1 MHVSPA
7 GWMCRGGAAGSAQP
21 WLSGDA
27 QRGSDDLR
35 LRFAMDGMTCFVVAL
50 VTLVCWCPAQPGCI
64 ARRPALRTGLLVL
77 LPLLLSVPGFLS
89 SPIAGG
95 LSLEQQNLSL
105 VSVGSELHQS
115 TVSSMAHM
123 ALTQSTVESQENN
136 FLHVV
141 LSSLTT
147 PFDMTLFDQ
156 ERMRRSEEGRTMPV
170 GDGTVTSNEAFLSDH
185 GLMSSFSNEQWT
197 PSLKSITMEYSSDNS
212 VEPPRE
218 TLETVML
225 TPSLSV
231 LLLPYDE
238 MKAQQMTSHAA
249 SGHSRAFTQLK
260 PFAPDGIIPTTS
272 SDLLLDPTNTD
283 IYLSST
289 TSEVV
294 VGLVENVD
302 GNYASSSDSSL
313 FLPFDTTSEG
323 SSVLMRQLN
332 EDSQVTPDALAKS
345 TDQYTE
351 AYPDVNS
358 DATETFDL
366 RTYSVA
372 SISRAAPVL
381 VTSME
386 PALFSISLPYVSF
399 PVHLA
404 AGSTDSDTSVTD
416 DLFTHVFSH
425 KSSSTTPNLPGNLE
439 IPSQVELFSE
449 FVSPVPFTR
458 PYASCSNCGFAS
470 VPPEQG
476 FSAGHTEH
484 DVGSG
489 DYIETLSFTASEEKG
504 FTPLTTVVTELYE
517 LEESTPEIF
526 DTTFPSRPV
535 VSFSSRRIEVSESNL
550 SFSNSVDVGLNI
562 MSTTIFPSYRQ
573 PSEGMS
579 LDITS
584 VQFSFPIT
592 ETVTLTS
599 GVKAKPSVI
608 TSVLLESM
616 FTTSEN
622 VPSVT
627 IKHIGLLESPE
638 FMPSES
644 VLLLDKTPA
653 SVSTDKSS
661 VNISDFS
668 SNLLSTP
675 FLSET
680 SSWSSLSSAVSTFY
694 SRMPSDLST
703 LLPQVF
709 PTLLGTSVVFD
720 DSSSWDSTEF
730 PAIDSTSIEVSHLSP
745 WQTSYLY
752 SNTFSVPNT
761 HNPEV
766 ISSSFYSSMLLEGT
780 SVLLMGSEVSFTS
793 VFTEA
798 TSQLESSLFSLE
810 SAVPTLVL
818 SISDSESILT
828 SNILVDET
836 HLTSCQTTPVLSVS
850 LSLLSTVTTS
860 DEDTGATANHTLL
873 LTSLSKATAS
883 TAHVITNPHTLL
895 LHTDVNSITAS
906 PKESISVVT
915 SFVPTQLPPSINTS
929 TEFGTQTKI
938 SVTELTN
945 RTSATS
951 ATTTTISSIFGHHT
965 TTESNSITSSSPST
979 AVVAT
984 TPSEAIIITSAMTT
998 TRQPYVCDITIPDT
1012 YLVMAVLARRAV
1024 LENVSNSIKEVLRV
1038 QFRRSVELEVYKISP
1053 KFSFLVTSGP
1063 FVYTAIAVINVL
1075 MNSSLLRGQ
1084 APVILSL
1091 QPSFTMPDPRFQVH
1105 TVLQFVPQN
1114 VDTGFCNFS
1123 QRIEKGLTMAFM
1135 EVRKHHQDIYNFTVQ
1150 ILNITLS
1157 KPRVA
1162 FRQGPVNIVFAIQ
1175 DTYGFLNGSEISE
1188 LLRNLS
1194 VVEFSFYLGFPVQQ
1208 IAEPFHYPQLNVSQL
1223 MKSSWVRTVLLGV
1236 VNQRI
1241 QEEVFQAEMERKL
1254 AQLLNEALTG
1264 GRIWKRATFAGN
1276 NIVQIVNV
1284 SRLVGADNPVEL
1296 IYFVEDQTGERLSA
1310 VKSSDLINRVDIQR
1324 AAIILGYRIQGT
1336 VAQPVDKVKE
1346 SSSESQNNN
1355 LWIIVGVAVPLAVVL
1370 LIIIIL
1376 YWKLCRTDKLEFQ
1389 PDTMSNIQQR
1399 QKLQAPSVK
1408 GFDFA
1413 KQHLGQHN
1421 KDDILIIHEPA
1432 PLPGP
1437 LKDTTPSENGDVPSP
1452 KSKTTSKPSKNVRH
1466 RGRVSPSDAD
1476 STASEQ
1482 SSGRETG
1489 EETARPPTTANEGK
1503 PRRAPKNGPP
1513 QTSSGNEQH
1522 SSASIFEHVDRMS
1535 RSSDA
1540 SRRVPSKIQLIA
1552 MQPIAAPPA
1561 QNPALSDRVAESNKI
1576 NKEIQTALRHKSEI
1590 EHHRNKIRL
1599 RAKRKGHYEFPVVDD
1614 VMVVD
1619 AKEQHRIY
1627 RKAQMQIDKI
1637 LDPGGNVPTVF
1648 IEPRKSSR
1656 AKRSPKQR
1664 RRHQINGSPIDA
1676 EKDRLITTDS
1686 DGTYKRPPG
1695 VNNSAYISDP
1705 DLPAEP
1711 QTPSSLDLGKYPGL
1725 PPHPASQYIPP
1736 QPSIEEARQTM
1747 HTLLD
1752 DAFALVAP
1760 SSQAASS
1767 TAITSPG
1774 VSAGQPVNNTPARA
1788 GRGTTCPQWGSPYGP
1803 AQAVNNPF
1811 SRYVEFGMTPPTAPG
1826 LLQRQSFGPGF
1837 LQPPE
1842 LMHPDQQQSDVQYS
1856 SRGLYPE
1863 EMPSVARPRPV
1874 GSTAGSQ
1881 IQHLTQ
1887 VGIASRIGA
1896 QHVEIPSVRA
1906 GHGQPGGPGWP
1917 QYRGED
1923 ECARRDATHIYG
1935 HQEYSSSPV
1944 FQMQR
1949 TSARQ
1954 PSAPPA
1960 HLPHSS
1966 LQGQGLCYTTS
1977 SNEDLQTGH
1986 SSASLIKAI
1995 REELLRLSQKQTT
2008 VQNFH
2013 S

>member
-1 MHVSPA
+1 
-7 GWMCRGGAAGSAQP
+7 MCRGGGAEPARP

-27 QRGSDDLR
+27 QQGSDDLR
-35 LRFAMDGMTCFVVAL
+35 LRFAMDGMTCFMVAL
-50 VTLVCWCPAQPGCI
+50 VTLVFWCPGQPGCI
-64 ARRPALRTGLLVL
+64 ARRPALRTGLPVL
-77 LPLLLSVPGFLS
+77 LPLLLSVPAFLG
-89 SPIAGG
+89 SPMADG

-105 VSVGSELHQS
+105 VSVGSKLHQS
-115 TVSSMAHM
+115 IVSTLTYT
-123 ALTQSTVESQENN
+123 ALTQNTVESQENN
-136 FLHVV
+136 FLNVV

-147 PFDMTLFDQ
+147 PFDMTLFNQ
-156 ERMRRSEEGRTMPV
+156 ERISRSSEGRTMPV
-170 GDGTVTSNEAFLSDH
+170 GDVTVTSNEAFLSDD
-185 GLMSSFSNEQWT
+185 GLMSSFPNEQWT
-197 PSLKSITMEYSSDNS
+197 PSLKSVTVEYHSDNS

-218 TLETVML
+218 TLETVLL

-238 MKAQQMTSHAA
+238 MKTAQQMTTRAA

-260 PFAPDGIIPTTS
+260 PFAPDVIISTTS
-272 SDLLLDPTNTD
+272 GDLLLYPTNTD

-302 GNYASSSDSSL
+302 GSYASSSDSSL

-332 EDSQVTPDALAKS
+332 EDSQVTPDALAKN

-351 AYPDVNS
+351 AYPDVNN
-358 DATETFDL
+358 DATETLDL

-372 SISRAAPVL
+372 SISRAASLL
-381 VTSME
+381 VTSVE
-386 PALFSISLPYVSF
+386 PALFSVSLPYVSF
-399 PVHLA
+399 PVHSA
-404 AGSTDSDTSVTD
+404 AGSTDSDTFVTD

-439 IPSQVELFSE
+439 IPSQVELFNE
-449 FVSPVPFTR
+449 FISPVPFTR
-458 PYASCSNCGFAS
+458 LYASCSYCDFAS
-470 VPPEQG
+470 VPPEQV

-504 FTPLTTVVTELYE
+504 ITPLTTVVTDLYE

-535 VSFSSRRIEVSESNL
+535 VSFSSRLLEVSESNL
-550 SFSNSVDVGLNI
+550 FFPNSVDIGLNI
-562 MSTTIFPSYRQ
+562 MSTTTFPSYRQ
-573 PSEGMS
+573 PSEGIS

-599 GVKAKPSVI
+599 GVRAIPSSI
-608 TSVLLESM
+608 TSVLLESV

-627 IKHIGLLESPE
+627 IKHTGLLESPE

-675 FLSET
+675 FLSEP
-680 SSWSSLSSAVSTFY
+680 SRWSSLSSAVSTFY

-720 DSSSWDSTEF
+720 DSSGWDSTEF
-730 PAIDSTSIEVSHLSP
+730 PATDSTSIEVSHLSP

-766 ISSSFYSSMLLEGT
+766 ISSSFYSYSSMLLEGT
-780 SVLLMGSEVSFTS
+780 SVLPMDSEVSFTS
-793 VFTEA
+793 IFTEA

-836 HLTSCQTTPVLSVS
+836 HLTSWFTTFQTTPVLSVS
-850 LSLLSTVTTS
+850 SSLLSTVTAS

-883 TAHVITNPHTLL
+883 TVHFTTNPYTLL

-906 PKESISVVT
+906 ATESISVVA

-929 TEFGTQTKI
+929 TEFDTQTKT
-938 SVTELTN
+938 SVTEVTN
-945 RTSATS
+945 RTSATT
-951 ATTTTISSIFGHHT
+951 ATATTISSIVGHHT
-965 TTESNSITSSSPST
+965 TTESNSSTSSSPST
-979 AVVAT
+979 AVVPT

-998 TRQPYVCDITIPDT
+998 TRQPYVCDITVPDT
-1012 YLVMAVLARRAV
+1012 YLIMAVLARRAV
-1024 LENVSNSIKEVLRV
+1024 LENVSDSIKEVLRV

-1075 MNSSLLRGQ
+1075 LNSSLLRGQ

-1105 TVLQFVPQN
+1105 TVLQFVPRN

-1236 VNQRI
+1236 VDQRI
-1241 QEEVFQAEMERKL
+1241 QEEVFQAGMERKL

-1276 NIVQIVNV
+1276 NVVQIVNV

-1324 AAIILGYRIQGT
+1324 AAIILGYRIQGA

-1355 LWIIVGVAVPLAVVL
+1355 LWIIVGVAVPVAVVL

-1437 LKDTTPSENGDVPSP
+1437 IKDTTPSENGDVPSP

-1503 PRRAPKNGPP
+1503 PRRAPRSGPP

-1552 MQPIAAPPA
+1552 MQPIAAPPV

-1614 VMVVD
+1614 VIVVD

-1695 VNNSAYISDP
+1695 VNNSAYI
-1705 DLPAEP
+1705 
-1711 QTPSSLDLGKYPGL
+1711 
-1725 PPHPASQYIPP
+1725 
-1736 QPSIEEARQTM
+1736 
-1747 HTLLD
+1747 
-1752 DAFALVAP
+1752 
-1760 SSQAASS
+1760 
-1767 TAITSPG
+1767 
-1774 VSAGQPVNNTPARA
+1774 
-1788 GRGTTCPQWGSPYGP
+1788 
-1803 AQAVNNPF
+1803 
-1811 SRYVEFGMTPPTAPG
+1811 RYVEFGMTPPTAPG

-1837 LQPPE
+1837 HQPAE
-1842 LMHPDQQQSDVQYS
+1842 LMHPDQQQSEVQYS
-1856 SRGLYPE
+1856 SRGLFPE

-1896 QHVEIPSVRA
+1896 QQVEIPSVRA

-1923 ECARRDATHIYG
+1923 EYTRRDATHLHG

-1995 REELLRLSQKQTT
+1995 REELLRLSQKQTP

>member
-1 MHVSPA
+1 
-7 GWMCRGGAAGSAQP
+7 MCRGGGAEPAQP
-21 WLSGDA
+21 WRSRDA
-27 QRGSDDLR
+27 RAGSDDLR
-35 LRFAMDGMTCFVVAL
+35 PGSAMDGMTRFMVAL
-50 VTLVCWCPAQPGCI
+50 VTLLFWCPGPPGCI
-64 ARRPALRTGLLVL
+64 ARRPALPTGLPAL
-77 LPLLLSVPGFLS
+77 LSLLLSLPGSLTEPQSSSLLS
-89 SPIAGG
+89 
-95 LSLEQQNLSL
+95 E
-105 VSVGSELHQS
+105 VSEPHQS
-115 TVSSMAHM
+115 TESS
-123 ALTQSTVESQENN
+123 
-136 FLHVV
+136 
-141 LSSLTT
+141 
-147 PFDMTLFDQ
+147 
-156 ERMRRSEEGRTMPV
+156 
-170 GDGTVTSNEAFLSDH
+170 
-185 GLMSSFSNEQWT
+185 
-197 PSLKSITMEYSSDNS
+197 I
-212 VEPPRE
+212 
-218 TLETVML
+218 
-225 TPSLSV
+225 
-231 LLLPYDE
+231 
-238 MKAQQMTSHAA
+238 
-249 SGHSRAFTQLK
+249 
-260 PFAPDGIIPTTS
+260 
-272 SDLLLDPTNTD
+272 
-283 IYLSST
+283 
-289 TSEVV
+289 
-294 VGLVENVD
+294 
-302 GNYASSSDSSL
+302 
-313 FLPFDTTSEG
+313 LPFDTTTEG
-323 SSVLMRQLN
+323 SSLLMTQQN
-332 EDSQVTPDALAKS
+332 EDTHVTSDALVES

-351 AYPDVNS
+351 AYPDLNS
-358 DATETFDL
+358 DATETLDP
-366 RTYSVA
+366 TTNSA
-372 SISRAAPVL
+372 SISRVTPGL
-381 VTSME
+381 ETSME
-386 PALFSISLPYVSF
+386 SALFPLSPSYVSF
-399 PVHLA
+399 PVHSA
-404 AGSTDSDTSVTD
+404 PSSIVSDTFVTD
-416 DLFTHVFSH
+416 DLFTHVFFH
-425 KSSSTTPNLPGNLE
+425 ESSSATPNLPGNLE
-439 IPSQVELFSE
+439 ISSHVELFSE

-458 PYASCSNCGFAS
+458 PYASCSYCDLTS
-470 VPPEQG
+470 VPPEQV
-476 FSAGHTEH
+476 FSIRHTEH

-489 DYIETLSFTASEEKG
+489 DYIETLSLSDSKEKG
-504 FTPLTTVVTELYE
+504 ITPLTTVISNLYE
-517 LEESTPEIF
+517 LEESAPEVF

-535 VSFSSRRIEVSESNL
+535 VSFSSRLEEVFESDFF
-550 SFSNSVDVGLNI
+550 FSNSVDIGLNI
-562 MSTTIFPSYRQ
+562 MSTTIFSSYRE
-573 PSEGMS
+573 PSEGIS

-584 VQFSFPIT
+584 VQFSFPVT
-592 ETVTLTS
+592 EIVSLTS
-599 GVKAKPSVI
+599 GVETNPSGI
-608 TSVLLESM
+608 TSVLLESE

-622 VPSVT
+622 VPTVT
-627 IKHIGLLESPE
+627 IKHTDLVESPE

-644 VLLLDKTPA
+644 VLLLDKTLPA

-668 SNLLSTP
+668 SIFLSTP
-675 FLSET
+675 SFFES

-703 LLPQVF
+703 LLPQVS

-720 DSSSWDSTEF
+720 ASFSWDSADF
-730 PAIDSTSIEVSHLSP
+730 PATDRTNIEISQLSP

-752 SNTFSVPNT
+752 SNTFSISNT

-766 ISSSFYSSMLLEGT
+766 MSSSFYSDFSKLLEGT
-780 SVLLMGSEVSFTS
+780 SVLLMDSEVSLTS

-818 SISDSESILT
+818 SISDSESVLT

-836 HLTSCQTTPVLSVS
+836 SWFTSFQTTPVLSLPS
-850 LSLLSTVTTS
+850 SLLSTVTAS
-860 DEDTGATANHTLL
+860 DEDIGATVNYTLL

-883 TAHVITNPHTLL
+883 TAPFTTNPYTSLL
-895 LHTDVNSITAS
+895 STKASSIIAS
-906 PKESISVVT
+906 PIQSICVVT
-915 SFVPTQLPPSINTS
+915 SFVPTQLPPSTNTS
-929 TEFGTQTKI
+929 VEFGTPTKT
-938 SVTELTN
+938 SVTEVTN
-945 RTSATS
+945 ITGASTVTSATVS
-951 ATTTTISSIFGHHT
+951 RTDSHST
-965 TTESNSITSSSPST
+965 TTESSSSTSSSPST

-984 TPSEAIIITSAMTT
+984 TPSEVIIINT
-998 TRQPYVCDITIPDT
+998 TRQPYVCDITVPDT
-1012 YLVMAVLARRAV
+1012 YLIMAVLARTAV
-1024 LENVSNSIKEVLRV
+1024 LENVSESIKEVLRL
-1038 QFRRSVELEVYKISP
+1038 QFRRAVELEVYKISP

-1075 MNSSLLRGQ
+1075 MNSNLLQGQ

-1091 QPSFTMPDPRFQVH
+1091 QPSFTMPEPRFQAR

-1114 VDTGFCNFS
+1114 VDIGFCNFS
-1123 QRIEKGLTMAFM
+1123 QHIEKGLTMAFM
-1135 EVRKHHQDIYNFTVQ
+1135 EARKHQSIHNVTVQ

-1157 KPRVA
+1157 KPQMA
-1162 FRQGPVNIVFAIQ
+1162 IRQGPVNIVFAIK
-1175 DTYGFLNGSEISE
+1175 DTYGFLNGSEVSE

-1208 IAEPFHYPQLNVSQL
+1208 IAEPFRYPQLNVSQS
-1223 MKSSWVRTVLLGV
+1223 MKTSWVRTVLLGV
-1236 VNQRI
+1236 VTQQI
-1241 QEEVFQAEMERKL
+1241 QKEVFQAEMERKL
-1254 AQLLNEALTG
+1254 AQLFNEALTRA
-1264 GRIWKRATFAGN
+1264 RIWKRATISGN
-1276 NIVQIVNV
+1276 IIVQIVNV
-1284 SRLVGADNPVEL
+1284 SQLEGADHPVEL
-1296 IYFVEDQTGERLSA
+1296 IYFVEGQNGERLSA
-1310 VKSSDLINRVDIQR
+1310 EQSSDLINRVDIQR
-1324 AAIILGYRIQGT
+1324 AAIILGYRIQDP
-1336 VAQPVDKVKE
+1336 VAQPVDKLKE
-1346 SSSESQNNN
+1346 SASDSQNNN
-1355 LWIIVGVAVPLAVVL
+1355 LWIIVGVVVPVAVVL

-1437 LKDTTPSENGDVPSP
+1437 VKDANPSENGAVPTP

-1482 SSGRETG
+1482 SSEKETG

-1503 PRRAPKNGPP
+1503 PRRGPP
-1513 QTSSGNEQH
+1513 QSSSGNEQQ

-1535 RSSDA
+1535 RSSEA

-1552 MQPIAAPPA
+1552 MQPIAAPPVH
-1561 QNPALSDRVAESNKI
+1561 NLALSDRIAETNKI

-1599 RAKRKGHYEFPVVDD
+1599 RAKRKGHYEFPLVDD
-1614 VMVVD
+1614 VIVID

-1705 DLPAEP
+1705 DVPAEP
-1711 QTPSSLDLGKYPGL
+1711 QTPSLDLGKYPAL
-1725 PPHPASQYIPP
+1725 PPYPASQYIPP

-1747 HTLLD
+1747 HSLLD

-1760 SSQAASS
+1760 SSQAANS

-1788 GRGTTCPQWGSPYGP
+1788 GRGAAGTQWGPPYGP
-1803 AQAVNNPF
+1803 AQEVNNPF

-1837 LQPPE
+1837 LPPAE
-1842 LMHPDQQQSDVQYS
+1842 LMHPDQHQSDGQYS
-1856 SRGLYPE
+1856 SRGIYPE
-1863 EMPSVARPRPV
+1863 ELPSVARPRPV

-1896 QHVEIPSVRA
+1896 QQVEIPSVRA
-1906 GHGQPGGPGWP
+1906 GHGQLGAPGWT
-1917 QYRGED
+1917 QYREED
-1923 ECARRDATHIYG
+1923 DYARRDATHMHG
-1935 HQEYSSSPV
+1935 HQEYSSSPA
-1944 FQMQR
+1944 FQMQK

-1995 REELLRLSQKQTT
+1995 REELLRLSQKQTA

>member
-1 MHVSPA
+1 MHGSPA
-7 GWMCRGGAAGSAQP
+7 GWMCGGGAAEPAQP
-21 WLSGDA
+21 WLAGDA

-35 LRFAMDGMTCFVVAL
+35 LRFAMDGMTCFMVAL
-50 VTLVCWCPAQPGCI
+50 VTLVFWCPGQPGCI
-64 ARRPALRTGLLVL
+64 ARPSALRTGLPVL
-77 LPLLLSVPGFLS
+77 LPLLLSVPAFLG
-89 SPIAGG
+89 SPMADGV
-95 LSLEQQNLSL
+95 SLEQQNLSL
-105 VSVGSELHQS
+105 LSVASKLHQS
-115 TVSSMAHM
+115 TVGSIAHM
-123 ALTQSTVESQENN
+123 ALTQSTVEPQENN

-147 PFDMTLFDQ
+147 PFDVTSFDQ
-156 ERMRRSEEGRTMPV
+156 EIMSRSSEERTMPV
-170 GDGTVTSNEAFLSDH
+170 GDVTVTSNEAYLSDN
-185 GLMSSFSNEQWT
+185 GLISSFLNEQWT
-197 PSLKSITMEYSSDNS
+197 PSLKSITVEYPSDNS

-218 TLETVML
+218 TLEAVLL

-238 MKAQQMTSHAA
+238 MKTAQQMTTSRAA

-272 SDLLLDPTNTD
+272 RDLLLYPTNTD

-294 VGLVENVD
+294 VGLVGNGD
-302 GNYASSSDSSL
+302 GSYASSSDSSL

-323 SSVLMRQLN
+323 SSLLTRQLN
-332 EDSQVTPDALAKS
+332 ENSQVMPDALAKS

-358 DATETFDL
+358 DATETLDL

-372 SISRAAPVL
+372 SISRTAPVL

-386 PALFSISLPYVSF
+386 PALFSVSLPYVSF
-399 PVHLA
+399 PVHSA
-404 AGSTDSDTSVTD
+404 AGSTDSGTFVTD
-416 DLFTHVFSH
+416 DLFTQVFSH

-449 FVSPVPFTR
+449 FISPVPFTR
-458 PYASCSNCGFAS
+458 PYASCSYCDFAS
-470 VPPEQG
+470 VPPEQVL
-476 FSAGHTEH
+476 SAGHTEH

-489 DYIETLSFTASEEKG
+489 DYIETLSFTASGEKG
-504 FTPLTTVVTELYE
+504 ITPLTTVVTDLYE

-535 VSFSSRRIEVSESNL
+535 VSFSSRLIEVSESNL
-550 SFSNSVDVGLNI
+550 FFSNGVDIGLNI

-573 PSEGMS
+573 PSEGIS

-584 VQFSFPIT
+584 VQFPVPIT
-592 ETVTLTS
+592 ETVILTS
-599 GVKAKPSVI
+599 GIRAKPSDI
-608 TSVLLESM
+608 TSVLLESV

-627 IKHIGLLESPE
+627 IKHTGLLESPE

-661 VNISDFS
+661 INISDFS

-675 FLSET
+675 FLPEP
-680 SSWSSLSSAVSTFY
+680 SSWSSLSTFY

-709 PTLLGTSVVFD
+709 PTLLGPSVVFD

-730 PAIDSTSIEVSHLSP
+730 LATDSTSIELSHLSP

-766 ISSSFYSSMLLEGT
+766 ISSSFYSYSSMLLEGT
-780 SVLLMGSEVSFTS
+780 SVLLMDSEVSFTS
-793 VFTEA
+793 IFTEA

-828 SNILVDET
+828 SNILVVET
-836 HLTSCQTTPVLSVS
+836 QLTSRFTTFQTTPVLSVS
-850 LSLLSTVTTS
+850 SSLLSTVTAS
-860 DEDTGATANHTLL
+860 DEDTGASANHTLL

-883 TAHVITNPHTLL
+883 TAHFATNPYTLL

-906 PKESISVVT
+906 PAESVSVVT

-929 TEFGTQTKI
+929 AEFGTQTKA
-938 SVTELTN
+938 SVTEVTK
-945 RTSATS
+945 RTSATT
-951 ATTTTISSIFGHHT
+951 AVTTSISSIVGHYT
-965 TTESNSITSSSPST
+965 TTESNSSTSSFPST

-984 TPSEAIIITSAMTT
+984 TPSEAIIVSSAMTT
-998 TRQPYVCDITIPDT
+998 TRQPYVCDITVPDT
-1012 YLVMAVLARRAV
+1012 YLIMAVLARRAV
-1024 LENVSNSIKEVLRV
+1024 LENVSDSIKEVLRV

-1105 TVLQFVPQN
+1105 TVLQFVPRN

-1123 QRIEKGLTMAFM
+1123 QRIEKGLTMAFL

-1236 VNQRI
+1236 VDQRI
-1241 QEEVFQAEMERKL
+1241 HEEVFQAEMERKL

-1276 NIVQIVNV
+1276 NVVQIVNM

-1310 VKSSDLINRVDIQR
+1310 LKSSDLINRVDIQR
-1324 AAIILGYRIQGT
+1324 AAIILGYRIQGA

-1355 LWIIVGVAVPLAVVL
+1355 LWIIVGVAVPVAVVL

-1437 LKDTTPSENGDVPSP
+1437 IKDTTPSENGDVPSP
-1452 KSKTTSKPSKNVRH
+1452 KSKITSKPSKNVRH

-1482 SSGRETG
+1482 SSGRETE
-1489 EETARPPTTANEGK
+1489 EETARPSTTANEGK
-1503 PRRAPKNGPP
+1503 TRRAPKSGPP
-1513 QTSSGNEQH
+1513 QPSSGNEQH

-1561 QNPALSDRVAESNKI
+1561 QNSALSDRVAESNKI

-1614 VMVVD
+1614 VIVVD

-1637 LDPGGNVPTVF
+1637 LDPGGNMPTVF

-1747 HTLLD
+1747 HSLLD

-1774 VSAGQPVNNTPARA
+1774 VSAGQP
-1788 GRGTTCPQWGSPYGP
+1788 
-1803 AQAVNNPF
+1803 
-1811 SRYVEFGMTPPTAPG
+1811 RYVEFGMTPPTAPG

-1837 LQPPE
+1837 LQSVE

-1874 GSTAGSQ
+1874 GSTAGFQ

-1887 VGIASRIGA
+1887 VGIASRTGA
-1896 QHVEIPSVRA
+1896 QQVEIASVRS
-1906 GHGQPGGPGWP
+1906 GHGQPGGPEWP

-1923 ECARRDATHIYG
+1923 EYARRDATHIHG

-1944 FQMQR
+1944 FQVQR

>member
-35 LRFAMDGMTCFVVAL
+35 LRFAMDGMTCFMVAL
-50 VTLVCWCPAQPGCI
+50 VTLVCWCPGQPGCA
-64 ARRPALRTGLLVL
+64 ARRPALRTGLPVL
-77 LPLLLSVPGFLS
+77 LPLLLSVPGFLG
-89 SPIAGG
+89 SPMADG

-115 TVSSMAHM
+115 TVSIMTHK
-123 ALTQSTVESQENN
+123 ALTQSTVEPQENN

-147 PFDMTLFDQ
+147 AFDMTLYDQ

-170 GDGTVTSNEAFLSDH
+170 GDVTVTSNEAFLSDH
-185 GLMSSFSNEQWT
+185 GLMSSFLNEQWT
-197 PSLKSITMEYSSDNS
+197 PSLKSVTVEYSS

-218 TLETVML
+218 TLETVLL

-238 MKAQQMTSHAA
+238 TKAQQMTTSRAA
-249 SGHSRAFTQLK
+249 SGHSRAFIQLK

-272 SDLLLDPTNTD
+272 RDLLLDPTNTD
-283 IYLSST
+283 FYLSST

-302 GNYASSSDSSL
+302 GSYASSSDSSL
-313 FLPFDTTSEG
+313 FLPFDTASEG

-332 EDSQVTPDALAKS
+332 EDSQITPDALAKS

-358 DATETFDL
+358 DATETLDL

-386 PALFSISLPYVSF
+386 PALFSVSLPYVSF

-404 AGSTDSDTSVTD
+404 AGSTDSDTFVTD

-449 FVSPVPFTR
+449 LISPVPFTR

-504 FTPLTTVVTELYE
+504 ITPLTTVVTDLYE

-535 VSFSSRRIEVSESNL
+535 VSFSSRLIEVSESNL

-573 PSEGMS
+573 PSEGIS

-608 TSVLLESM
+608 TSILLESM

-627 IKHIGLLESPE
+627 IKHTGLLESPE

-675 FLSET
+675 FLSEP

-730 PAIDSTSIEVSHLSP
+730 PAVDSTSIEVSHLSP

-761 HNPEV
+761 HNSEV
-766 ISSSFYSSMLLEGT
+766 VSSSFYSYSSMLLEGT

-793 VFTEA
+793 IFAEA

-836 HLTSCQTTPVLSVS
+836 HLTSWFTTFQTTPVLSVS
-850 LSLLSTVTTS
+850 SSLLSTVTAS

-883 TAHVITNPHTLL
+883 TAHVITNPYTLL

-906 PKESISVVT
+906 PTESISVVT

-929 TEFGTQTKI
+929 TEFGIQTKTN
-938 SVTELTN
+938 VTELTN

-951 ATTTTISSIFGHHT
+951 STTTTISSIVGHRT
-965 TTESNSITSSSPST
+965 TTESNSSTSSSPST

-998 TRQPYVCDITIPDT
+998 TRQPYVCDITVPDT

-1241 QEEVFQAEMERKL
+1241 QEEVFQAGMERKL

-1264 GRIWKRATFAGN
+1264 GRIWKRATFAGSN
-1276 NIVQIVNV
+1276 VVQIVNV

-1324 AAIILGYRIQGT
+1324 AAIILGYRIQGA

-1355 LWIIVGVAVPLAVVL
+1355 LWIIVGVAVPVAVVL

-1437 LKDTTPSENGDVPSP
+1437 IKDTTPSENGDVPSP
-1452 KSKTTSKPSKNVRH
+1452 KSKTASKPSKNVRH

-1489 EETARPPTTANEGK
+1489 EENARPPTTANEGK
-1503 PRRAPKNGPP
+1503 PRRAPKSGANRVGPP

-1552 MQPIAAPPA
+1552 MQPIAAPPT

-1614 VMVVD
+1614 VIVVD

-1695 VNNSAYISDP
+1695 VNNSAYI
-1705 DLPAEP
+1705 
-1711 QTPSSLDLGKYPGL
+1711 
-1725 PPHPASQYIPP
+1725 
-1736 QPSIEEARQTM
+1736 
-1747 HTLLD
+1747 
-1752 DAFALVAP
+1752 
-1760 SSQAASS
+1760 
-1767 TAITSPG
+1767 
-1774 VSAGQPVNNTPARA
+1774 
-1788 GRGTTCPQWGSPYGP
+1788 
-1803 AQAVNNPF
+1803 
-1811 SRYVEFGMTPPTAPG
+1811 RYVEFGMTPPTAPG

-1837 LQPPE
+1837 LQPAE

-1896 QHVEIPSVRA
+1896 QQVEIPSVRA

-1917 QYRGED
+1917 HYRGED
-1923 ECARRDATHIYG
+1923 ECARRDATHMYG

-1966 LQGQGLCYTTS
+1966 LQGQGLCYTTG

>member
-1 MHVSPA
+1 
-7 GWMCRGGAAGSAQP
+7 MCRGGGAEPAQP

-27 QRGSDDLR
+27 QRGRDDLR
-35 LRFAMDGMTCFVVAL
+35 LRFAMDGMTCFTVAL
-50 VTLVCWCPAQPGCI
+50 VTLVFWCPAPPGGI
-64 ARRPALRTGLLVL
+64 ARRPALRAGLPVL
-77 LPLLLSVPGFLS
+77 LPLLLSVPAFLG
-89 SPIAGG
+89 SPVADGV
-95 LSLEQQNLSL
+95 SLELQNLSL
-105 VSVGSELHQS
+105 LSVGSKLHQS
-115 TVSSMAHM
+115 TVSSIAHM
-123 ALTQSTVESQENN
+123 ALTQSTVEPQENN

-147 PFDMTLFDQ
+147 PFDLTLFDQ
-156 ERMRRSEEGRTMPV
+156 ERMSRSSEGRTMPV
-170 GDGTVTSNEAFLSDH
+170 GDITVTSNEAFLSDE
-185 GLMSSFSNEQWT
+185 GLISSFLNEQWT
-197 PSLKSITMEYSSDNS
+197 PSLKSITVEYRSDNS

-218 TLETVML
+218 TLEAVLL

-238 MKAQQMTSHAA
+238 TKTAQQITTSRAA

-272 SDLLLDPTNTD
+272 RDLLLYPTNTD

-289 TSEVV
+289 TSEAV
-294 VGLVENVD
+294 VGLVGNVD
-302 GNYASSSDSSL
+302 GSYASSLDSSL

-323 SSVLMRQLN
+323 SSVLTRQLN
-332 EDSQVTPDALAKS
+332 EDSQVMPDALAKS

-351 AYPDVNS
+351 TYPDVNS
-358 DATETFDL
+358 DATETLDL

-381 VTSME
+381 VTSIE
-386 PALFSISLPYVSF
+386 SALFSISLPYVSF
-399 PVHLA
+399 SVHSA
-404 AGSTDSDTSVTD
+404 AGSTDSDTFVTD

-449 FVSPVPFTR
+449 FISPVPFTR
-458 PYASCSNCGFAS
+458 PYASCLYCDFAS
-470 VPPEQG
+470 VPPEQV
-476 FSAGHTEH
+476 FSAEHTEH

-489 DYIETLSFTASEEKG
+489 DYIETLSFTASGEKG
-504 FTPLTTVVTELYE
+504 ITPLTTVVTDLYE

-535 VSFSSRRIEVSESNL
+535 VSFSSRVIEVSESNL
-550 SFSNSVDVGLNI
+550 VFSNSVDVGLNI
-562 MSTTIFPSYRQ
+562 MSTTIFPSYRL
-573 PSEGMS
+573 PSEGIS

-584 VQFSFPIT
+584 VQVPVPIT

-599 GVKAKPSVI
+599 GIRAKPSDI
-608 TSVLLESM
+608 TSVLLGSV

-627 IKHIGLLESPE
+627 IKHTSLLESPE

-644 VLLLDKTPA
+644 VLVLDKTPA

-675 FLSET
+675 FLSEP
-680 SSWSSLSSAVSTFY
+680 SSWSSLSTFY

-709 PTLLGTSVVFD
+709 PTLLGPSVIFD
-720 DSSSWDSTEF
+720 DSSSWDSTKF
-730 PAIDSTSIEVSHLSP
+730 PATDSTSVEVSHLSS
-745 WQTSYLY
+745 WQSSYLY

-766 ISSSFYSSMLLEGT
+766 ISSSFYSYSSMLLEGT
-780 SVLLMGSEVSFTS
+780 SVLLMDSEVSFTS

-828 SNILVDET
+828 SNTVVDET
-836 HLTSCQTTPVLSVS
+836 HLTSWFTTFQTTPVLSVS
-850 LSLLSTVTTS
+850 SSLLSTVTAS

-883 TAHVITNPHTLL
+883 TAHFTTNPYTPL
-895 LHTDVNSITAS
+895 LHTDVNSVTAS
-906 PKESISVVT
+906 PTESVSVVT
-915 SFVPTQLPPSINTS
+915 SFVPTQPPPSINTS
-929 TEFGTQTKI
+929 TESGTQTKT
-938 SVTELTN
+938 SATKVTN
-945 RTSATS
+945 RTSAAT
-951 ATTTTISSIFGHHT
+951 ATTTTISSIVGHHT
-965 TTESNSITSSSPST
+965 TTESNSSTSSFPSS

-984 TPSEAIIITSAMTT
+984 TPSEATVTSAMTT
-998 TRQPYVCDITIPDT
+998 TRQPYVCDITVPDT
-1012 YLVMAVLARRAV
+1012 YLIMAVLARRAV
-1024 LENVSNSIKEVLRV
+1024 LENVSDSIKEVLRV

-1091 QPSFTMPDPRFQVH
+1091 QPSFTMPEPRFQVH
-1105 TVLQFVPQN
+1105 TVLQFVPRN

-1123 QRIEKGLTMAFM
+1123 QRIEKGLTMAFV

-1236 VNQRI
+1236 VDQRI
-1241 QEEVFQAEMERKL
+1241 QEEVFQAGMERKL

-1276 NIVQIVNV
+1276 NVVQIVNM

-1310 VKSSDLINRVDIQR
+1310 LKSSDLINRVDIQR
-1324 AAIILGYRIQGT
+1324 AAIILGYRIQGA

-1355 LWIIVGVAVPLAVVL
+1355 LWIIVGVAVPVAVVL

-1432 PLPGP
+1432 LLPGP
-1437 LKDTTPSENGDVPSP
+1437 IKDTTPSENGDVPSP
-1452 KSKTTSKPSKNVRH
+1452 KSKITSKPSKNVRH

-1503 PRRAPKNGPP
+1503 PRRAPKSGPP
-1513 QTSSGNEQH
+1513 QPSSGNEQH

-1614 VMVVD
+1614 VIVVD

-1711 QTPSSLDLGKYPGL
+1711 QTPSSFDLGKYPGL

-1747 HTLLD
+1747 HSLLD

-1774 VSAGQPVNNTPARA
+1774 VSAGQP
-1788 GRGTTCPQWGSPYGP
+1788 
-1803 AQAVNNPF
+1803 
-1811 SRYVEFGMTPPTAPG
+1811 RYVEFGMTPPTAPG
-1826 LLQRQSFGPGF
+1826 LLPRQSFGPGF
-1837 LQPPE
+1837 LQPAE
-1842 LMHPDQQQSDVQYS
+1842 LMHPEQQQSDVQYS

-1863 EMPSVARPRPV
+1863 EVPSVARPRPV

-1887 VGIASRIGA
+1887 VGIASRTGA
-1896 QHVEIPSVRA
+1896 QQVEIASVRA

-1923 ECARRDATHIYG
+1923 EYARRDATHMHG

-1966 LQGQGLCYTTS
+1966 LQGQGLCYATS

>member
-1 MHVSPA
+1 S
-7 GWMCRGGAAGSAQP
+7 
-21 WLSGDA
+21 
-27 QRGSDDLR
+27 
-35 LRFAMDGMTCFVVAL
+35 
-50 VTLVCWCPAQPGCI
+50 
-64 ARRPALRTGLLVL
+64 
-77 LPLLLSVPGFLS
+77 LLSVAS
-89 SPIAGG
+89 K
-95 LSLEQQNLSL
+95 
-105 VSVGSELHQS
+105 LHPS
-115 TVSSMAHM
+115 TVSSMTHT
-123 ALTQSTVESQENN
+123 ALTQSTVELQENN

-141 LSSLTT
+141 LSPLTT
-147 PFDMTLFDQ
+147 PLDMTLLDK
-156 ERMRRSEEGRTMPV
+156 ERTSRSSEERTKPV
-170 GDGTVTSNEAFLSDH
+170 VDVTVSSSEAFLRDD
-185 GLMSSFSNEQWT
+185 GLVSTLPNEQWT
-197 PSLKSITMEYSSDNS
+197 PSLESITVKYPSDNPA
-212 VEPPRE
+212 EPPRE
-218 TLETVML
+218 TLETVL
-225 TPSLSV
+225 ITPSLSV
-231 LLLPYDE
+231 LLFPYDE
-238 MKAQQMTSHAA
+238 MKTAQHNTSNAA
-249 SGHSRAFTQLK
+249 SGQGHAFTQLK
-260 PFAPDGIIPTTS
+260 PFAPDGIIPATS
-272 SDLLLDPTNTD
+272 RHLLLYPTNADTD
-283 IYLSST
+283 LSSS

-294 VGLVENVD
+294 FGLVENVD
-302 GNYASSSDSSL
+302 ESYASSSDSSL
-313 FLPFDTTSEG
+313 FLPFDTTTEG

-332 EDSQVTPDALAKS
+332 KATSVALVKS

-358 DATETFDL
+358 NATETLTL
-366 RTYSVA
+366 RTYPVEN
-372 SISRAAPVL
+372 ISRAAPAL
-381 VTSME
+381 VTSTE
-386 PALFSISLPYVSF
+386 PALFSISLPSLSF
-399 PVHLA
+399 PVHSA
-404 AGSTDSDTSVTD
+404 AGSIDSDNFITNE
-416 DLFTHVFSH
+416 LFTHVFSH
-425 KSSSTTPNLPGNLE
+425 KSYSTTPNLPGGSD

-449 FVSPVPFTR
+449 FTSPVPFTR
-458 PYASCSNCGFAS
+458 PYASCSYCDLASGPSEQVFA
-470 VPPEQG
+470 
-476 FSAGHTEH
+476 AGHTEH

-489 DYIETLSFTASEEKG
+489 DYVETLSFTALEEKG
-504 FTPLTTVVTELYE
+504 ITPLTTIVTDLYE
-517 LEESTPEIF
+517 LEEPTPEIF

-535 VSFSSRRIEVSESNL
+535 VSFSSRLMEMSESNL
-550 SFSNSVDVGLNI
+550 FFSNSMDVSLN
-562 MSTTIFPSYRQ
+562 MMTTTVFPSYNQ
-573 PSEGMS
+573 QSEGI
-579 LDITS
+579 LLGTAS
-584 VQFSFPIT
+584 VEFSFPIT
-592 ETVTLTS
+592 ETVTLIS
-599 GVKAKPSVI
+599 GVGAKPSGI
-608 TSVLLESM
+608 ATVLHESA
-616 FTTSEN
+616 FTTSET
-622 VPSVT
+622 VQSVT
-627 IKHIGLLESPE
+627 VKPTGLLESPE

-644 VLLLDKTPA
+644 VLLLDKSHA
-653 SVSTDKSS
+653 SVSTDESS
-661 VNISDFS
+661 VITSDFS
-668 SNLLSTP
+668 SNLSKP
-675 FLSET
+675 FLFEP
-680 SSWSSLSSAVSTFY
+680 SSWSSLSSAVSSSY
-694 SRMPSDLST
+694 SRMPSELST
-703 LLPQVF
+703 WLPQVF
-709 PTLLGTSVVFD
+709 PTLLGTSVLFE
-720 DSSSWDSTEF
+720 DSSSLDSAGF
-730 PAIDSTSIEVSHLSP
+730 PAVDSTSTEVSHLSP
-745 WQTSYLY
+745 WQTSY
-752 SNTFSVPNT
+752 SDTFSVPVT
-761 HNPEV
+761 HNPDV
-766 ISSSFYSSMLLEGT
+766 ISSLSFYPDSSMLLEGT
-780 SVLLMGSEVSFTS
+780 SVLLMDSEVSFTS
-793 VFTEA
+793 TFTEA

-818 SISDSESILT
+818 SISDSESALT

-836 HLTSCQTTPVLSVS
+836 YLTSWFTTFQTTPVLSVS
-850 LSLLSTVTTS
+850 SSLLSTVTAS
-860 DEDTGATANHTLL
+860 DEEIGASANHTLL
-873 LTSLSKATAS
+873 LTSHSKTIVS
-883 TAHVITNPHTLL
+883 TEHFTTNPYTLL
-895 LHTDVNSITAS
+895 LHTDVTSITAS
-906 PKESISVVT
+906 PAESISVVT

-929 TEFGTQTKI
+929 IEFGTPTKPG
-938 SVTELTN
+938 VTEVTN
-945 RTSATS
+945 ITS
-951 ATTTTISSIFGHHT
+951 ATTAT
-965 TTESNSITSSSPST
+965 TTSSSTVGHSTATKSSSSTSSSPS

-984 TPSEAIIITSAMTT
+984 TPSEAITLTSAMTA
-998 TRQPYVCDITIPDT
+998 TRQPYVCDITVPDA
-1012 YLVMAVLARRAV
+1012 YLIMAVLSQRAV
-1024 LENVSNSIKEVLRV
+1024 LENVSDSIKEVLRV

-1063 FVYTAIAVINVL
+1063 FVYTAVAVINVL
-1075 MNSSLLRGQ
+1075 MNSSLLLGP

-1091 QPSFTMPDPRFQVH
+1091 QPSFAMPDSRFQVH
-1105 TVLQFVPQN
+1105 TVLQFVPGN
-1114 VDTGFCNFS
+1114 IDIGFCNFS
-1123 QRIEKGLTMAFM
+1123 QHIEKGLTMAFM
-1135 EVRKHHQDIYNFTVQ
+1135 EVRKHPQDIYNFTVQ

-1157 KPRVA
+1157 GPHVA

-1175 DTYGFLNGSEISE
+1175 DKYGFLNGSDISE
-1188 LLRNLS
+1188 MLRNLS

-1236 VNQRI
+1236 VDQQI
-1241 QEEVFQAEMERKL
+1241 EEEVFQAGMERKL
-1254 AQLLNEALTG
+1254 AQLLNEALTR

-1284 SRLVGADNPVEL
+1284 SRLEGSDNPVEL
-1296 IYFVEDQTGERLSA
+1296 IYFVEDQDGKRLSA
-1310 VKSSDLINRVDIQR
+1310 VKSSELMNRVDIQR
-1324 AAIILGYRIQGT
+1324 AAIVLGYRIQGA
-1336 VAQPVDKVKE
+1336 VAQPVDRVTE

-1355 LWIIVGVAVPLAVVL
+1355 LWIIVGVVVPVAVVL

-1389 PDTMSNIQQR
+1389 PDTMSNVQQR

-1413 KQHLGQHN
+1413 KQHLGQQN
-1421 KDDILIIHEPA
+1421 KDEILIIHEPA

-1437 LKDTTPSENGDVPSP
+1437 VKDITPSENGDVPSP
-1452 KSKTTSKPSKNVRH
+1452 KSKTSLKPSKNVRH

-1489 EETARPPTTANEGK
+1489 EETARPSNAANEGK
-1503 PRRAPKNGPP
+1503 SRRAPKSGPP

-1552 MQPIAAPPA
+1552 MQPIAAPPV
-1561 QNPALSDRVAESNKI
+1561 QNPALADRVAETNKI

-1614 VMVVD
+1614 VIVVD

-1637 LDPGGNVPTVF
+1637 LDPGGNMPTVF

-1711 QTPSSLDLGKYPGL
+1711 QAPSSLDLGKYPGL

-1747 HTLLD
+1747 HSLLD

-1760 SSQAASS
+1760 SNQAANS
-1767 TAITSPG
+1767 TAVTSPG
-1774 VSAGQPVNNTPARA
+1774 VSAGQPVNKTLARS
-1788 GRGTTCPQWGSPYGP
+1788 GRGTTYTQWGSPYGP
-1803 AQAVNNPF
+1803 AQAVNISF
-1811 SRYVEFGMTPPTAPG
+1811 SRYMEFGMTPPTAPG

-1837 LQPPE
+1837 LQPAE
-1842 LMHPDQQQSDVQYS
+1842 LVHPGQQQSDVQFS
-1856 SRGLYPE
+1856 SRGIYPE
-1863 EMPSVARPRPV
+1863 DMPSVARPRPV

-1896 QHVEIPSVRA
+1896 QQVEIPSVRA

-1923 ECARRDATHIYG
+1923 EYARRDATHVHG

-1960 HLPHSS
+1960 QLPHNN
-1966 LQGQGLCYTTS
+1966 LQGQGFCYATS

>member
-1 MHVSPA
+1 
-7 GWMCRGGAAGSAQP
+7 MCRGGGAEPAQP

-27 QRGSDDLR
+27 QQGSDDLR
-35 LRFAMDGMTCFVVAL
+35 LRFAMDGMTCSMVAL
-50 VTLVCWCPAQPGCI
+50 VTLVFWCPGQPGCI
-64 ARRPALRTGLLVL
+64 ARRPALRTGLPVL
-77 LPLLLSVPGFLS
+77 LPLLLSVPAFLG
-89 SPIAGG
+89 SPMADGV
-95 LSLEQQNLSL
+95 SLEKQNLSL
-105 VSVGSELHQS
+105 LSVGSKLHRS
-115 TVSSMAHM
+115 TVSSIAHM
-123 ALTQSTVESQENN
+123 ALTQSTVQPREKN

-147 PFDMTLFDQ
+147 PFDTTLFDQ
-156 ERMRRSEEGRTMPV
+156 ERMSRSSEGRTMPV
-170 GDGTVTSNEAFLSDH
+170 GDVTVTSNEAFLSDD
-185 GLMSSFSNEQWT
+185 GLISSFPNEQWT
-197 PSLKSITMEYSSDNS
+197 PSLKSITVEYHSDNS

-218 TLETVML
+218 TLETVL
-225 TPSLSV
+225 LKPSLSV

-238 MKAQQMTSHAA
+238 MKTAQQMTTSRAA

-272 SDLLLDPTNTD
+272 RDLLLYPTNTD

-294 VGLVENVD
+294 IGLVGNVD
-302 GNYASSSDSSL
+302 GSYASSSDSSL

-323 SSVLMRQLN
+323 SSVLTRQLN
-332 EDSQVTPDALAKS
+332 EDSQLNPDALAKS

-351 AYPDVNS
+351 AYPDVNR
-358 DATETFDL
+358 DATETLDL
-366 RTYSVA
+366 RAYSVA

-386 PALFSISLPYVSF
+386 SALFSISLPYVSF
-399 PVHLA
+399 PVHSA
-404 AGSTDSDTSVTD
+404 AGSTDSDTFVTD

-439 IPSQVELFSE
+439 IPSQVELFNE
-449 FVSPVPFTR
+449 FISPVPFTR
-458 PYASCSNCGFAS
+458 PYASCSYCDFAS
-470 VPPEQG
+470 VPPEQV

-504 FTPLTTVVTELYE
+504 ITPLTTVVTDLYE

-526 DTTFPSRPV
+526 DTTFPSRPI
-535 VSFSSRRIEVSESNL
+535 VSFSSRLIEVSESNL
-550 SFSNSVDVGLNI
+550 FFSNSVDVGLNI

-573 PSEGMS
+573 PSEGIS

-584 VQFSFPIT
+584 VQFPFPIT

-599 GVKAKPSVI
+599 GIRAKPSDI
-608 TSVLLESM
+608 TSVLLESV

-622 VPSVT
+622 IPSVT
-627 IKHIGLLESPE
+627 IKHTGLQESPE

-644 VLLLDKTPA
+644 VLWLDKTPA
-653 SVSTDKSS
+653 SVSMDKSS

-675 FLSET
+675 FLSEP

-720 DSSSWDSTEF
+720 DSSSWESTEF
-730 PAIDSTSIEVSHLSP
+730 PPIDSTSIEISHLSP

-766 ISSSFYSSMLLEGT
+766 ISSSFYSYSSMLLEGT
-780 SVLLMGSEVSFTS
+780 SVLLMDSEVSFTS
-793 VFTEA
+793 IFTEA

-818 SISDSESILT
+818 SISDSESFLT

-836 HLTSCQTTPVLSVS
+836 HLTSWFTTFQTTPVLSVS
-850 LSLLSTVTTS
+850 SSLLSTVTAS

-883 TAHVITNPHTLL
+883 TAHFTTNPYTPL
-895 LHTDVNSITAS
+895 LHTDMNSITAS
-906 PKESISVVT
+906 PTESISVVT

-929 TEFGTQTKI
+929 TEFGTQTKT
-938 SVTELTN
+938 SVTEVTN
-945 RTSATS
+945 RTSATT
-951 ATTTTISSIFGHHT
+951 ATTTTISSIVGHHT
-965 TTESNSITSSSPST
+965 TTESNSRTSSSPST
-979 AVVAT
+979 AVVTT

-998 TRQPYVCDITIPDT
+998 TRQPYVCDITVPDT
-1012 YLVMAVLARRAV
+1012 YLIMAVLARKAV
-1024 LENVSNSIKEVLRV
+1024 LENVSDSIKEVLRV

-1091 QPSFTMPDPRFQVH
+1091 QPSFTMPDSRFQVH
-1105 TVLQFVPQN
+1105 TVLQFVPRN

-1123 QRIEKGLTMAFM
+1123 QRIEKGLTMAFL

-1241 QEEVFQAEMERKL
+1241 QEEVFQAGMERKL

-1276 NIVQIVNV
+1276 NIVQIVNM
-1284 SRLVGADNPVEL
+1284 SRLVGADHAVEL

-1324 AAIILGYRIQGT
+1324 AAIILGYRIQGA

-1355 LWIIVGVAVPLAVVL
+1355 LWIIVGVAVPVAVVL

-1437 LKDTTPSENGDVPSP
+1437 IKDTTPSENGDVPSP
-1452 KSKTTSKPSKNVRH
+1452 KSKITSKPSKNVRH

-1489 EETARPPTTANEGK
+1489 EETTRPPTSANEGK
-1503 PRRAPKNGPP
+1503 PRRAPKSGPP
-1513 QTSSGNEQH
+1513 HPGNGNEQH

-1552 MQPIAAPPA
+1552 MQPIAALPA

-1614 VMVVD
+1614 VIVVD

-1705 DLPAEP
+1705 DLPAES

-1747 HTLLD
+1747 HSLLD

-1774 VSAGQPVNNTPARA
+1774 VSAGQP
-1788 GRGTTCPQWGSPYGP
+1788 
-1803 AQAVNNPF
+1803 
-1811 SRYVEFGMTPPTAPG
+1811 RYVEFGMTPPTAPG

-1837 LQPPE
+1837 LQPAE

-1887 VGIASRIGA
+1887 VGIASRTGA
-1896 QHVEIPSVRA
+1896 QQVEIASVRA

-1923 ECARRDATHIYG
+1923 EYARRDATHMHG

>member
-35 LRFAMDGMTCFVVAL
+35 LRFAMDGMTCFMVAL
-50 VTLVCWCPAQPGCI
+50 VTLVCWCPGQPGCA
-64 ARRPALRTGLLVL
+64 ARRPALRAGLPVL
-77 LPLLLSVPGFLS
+77 LPLLLSVPGFLG
-89 SPIAGG
+89 SPMADG

-115 TVSSMAHM
+115 TVSSMTHK
-123 ALTQSTVESQENN
+123 ALTQSTVEPQENN

-147 PFDMTLFDQ
+147 PFDMTLYDQ

-170 GDGTVTSNEAFLSDH
+170 GDVTVTSNEAFLSDH
-185 GLMSSFSNEQWT
+185 GLMSSFLNEQWT
-197 PSLKSITMEYSSDNS
+197 PSLKSVTVEYSS
-212 VEPPRE
+212 VEPSRE
-218 TLETVML
+218 TLETVLL

-272 SDLLLDPTNTD
+272 RDLLLDPTNTD
-283 IYLSST
+283 FYLSST

-302 GNYASSSDSSL
+302 GSYASSSDSSL
-313 FLPFDTTSEG
+313 FLPFDTASEG

-332 EDSQVTPDALAKS
+332 EDSQITPDALAKS

-358 DATETFDL
+358 DATETLDL

-386 PALFSISLPYVSF
+386 PALFSVSLPYVSF

-404 AGSTDSDTSVTD
+404 AGSTDSDTFVTD

-449 FVSPVPFTR
+449 LISPVPFTR

-504 FTPLTTVVTELYE
+504 ITPLTTVVTDLYE

-535 VSFSSRRIEVSESNL
+535 VSFSSRLIEVSESNL
-550 SFSNSVDVGLNI
+550 SFSNSVDVGLNL

-573 PSEGMS
+573 PSEGIS

-627 IKHIGLLESPE
+627 IKQTGLLESPE

-644 VLLLDKTPA
+644 VLFLDKTPA

-675 FLSET
+675 FLSEP
-680 SSWSSLSSAVSTFY
+680 SSWSSLSSAVLTFY

-766 ISSSFYSSMLLEGT
+766 VSSSFYSYSSMLLEGT

-793 VFTEA
+793 IFAEA

-836 HLTSCQTTPVLSVS
+836 HLTSWFTTFQTTPVLSVS
-850 LSLLSTVTTS
+850 SSLLSTVTAS

-883 TAHVITNPHTLL
+883 TAHVITNPYTLL

-906 PKESISVVT
+906 PTESVSVLT

-929 TEFGTQTKI
+929 TEFGIQTKT

-951 ATTTTISSIFGHHT
+951 STTTTISSIVGYRT
-965 TTESNSITSSSPST
+965 TTESNSSTSSSPST

-998 TRQPYVCDITIPDT
+998 TRQPYVCDITVPDT

-1241 QEEVFQAEMERKL
+1241 QEEVFQAGMERKL

-1264 GRIWKRATFAGN
+1264 GRIWKRATFAGSN
-1276 NIVQIVNV
+1276 VVQIVNV
-1284 SRLVGADNPVEL
+1284 SRIVGADNPVEL

-1324 AAIILGYRIQGT
+1324 AAIILGYRIQGA

-1355 LWIIVGVAVPLAVVL
+1355 LWIIVGVAVPVAVVL

-1437 LKDTTPSENGDVPSP
+1437 IKDTTPSENGDVPSP
-1452 KSKTTSKPSKNVRH
+1452 KSKTASKPSKNVRH

-1489 EETARPPTTANEGK
+1489 EETARPPITANEGK
-1503 PRRAPKNGPP
+1503 PRRAPKSGANRVGPP

-1614 VMVVD
+1614 VIVVD

-1695 VNNSAYISDP
+1695 VNNSAYI
-1705 DLPAEP
+1705 
-1711 QTPSSLDLGKYPGL
+1711 
-1725 PPHPASQYIPP
+1725 
-1736 QPSIEEARQTM
+1736 
-1747 HTLLD
+1747 
-1752 DAFALVAP
+1752 
-1760 SSQAASS
+1760 
-1767 TAITSPG
+1767 
-1774 VSAGQPVNNTPARA
+1774 
-1788 GRGTTCPQWGSPYGP
+1788 
-1803 AQAVNNPF
+1803 
-1811 SRYVEFGMTPPTAPG
+1811 RYVEFGMTPPTAPG

-1837 LQPPE
+1837 LQPAE

-1896 QHVEIPSVRA
+1896 QQVEIPSVRA

-1917 QYRGED
+1917 HYRGED
-1923 ECARRDATHIYG
+1923 ECARRDATHMYG

>member
-1 MHVSPA
+1 
-7 GWMCRGGAAGSAQP
+7 MCRGGGAEPAQP

-27 QRGSDDLR
+27 QRGRDDLR
-35 LRFAMDGMTCFVVAL
+35 LRFAMDGMTCFTVAL
-50 VTLVCWCPAQPGCI
+50 VTLVFWCPAPPGGI
-64 ARRPALRTGLLVL
+64 ARRPALRAGLPVL
-77 LPLLLSVPGFLS
+77 LPLLLSVPAFLG
-89 SPIAGG
+89 SPVADGV
-95 LSLEQQNLSL
+95 SLELQNLSL
-105 VSVGSELHQS
+105 LSVGSKLHQS
-115 TVSSMAHM
+115 TVSSIAHM
-123 ALTQSTVESQENN
+123 ALTQSTVEPQENN

-147 PFDMTLFDQ
+147 PFDLTLFDQ
-156 ERMRRSEEGRTMPV
+156 ERMSRSSEGRTMPV
-170 GDGTVTSNEAFLSDH
+170 GDITVTSNEAFLSDE
-185 GLMSSFSNEQWT
+185 GLISSFLNEQWT
-197 PSLKSITMEYSSDNS
+197 PSLKSITVEYRSDNS

-218 TLETVML
+218 TLEAVLL

-238 MKAQQMTSHAA
+238 TKTAQQITTSRAA

-272 SDLLLDPTNTD
+272 RDLLLYPTNTD

-289 TSEVV
+289 TSEAV
-294 VGLVENVD
+294 VGLVGNVD
-302 GNYASSSDSSL
+302 GSYASSLDSSL

-323 SSVLMRQLN
+323 SSVLTRQLN
-332 EDSQVTPDALAKS
+332 EDSQVMPDALAKS

-351 AYPDVNS
+351 TYPDVNS
-358 DATETFDL
+358 DATETLDL

-381 VTSME
+381 VTSIE
-386 PALFSISLPYVSF
+386 SALFSISLPYVSF
-399 PVHLA
+399 SVHSA
-404 AGSTDSDTSVTD
+404 AGSTDSDTFVTD

-449 FVSPVPFTR
+449 FISPVPFTR
-458 PYASCSNCGFAS
+458 PYASCLYCDFAS
-470 VPPEQG
+470 VPPEQV
-476 FSAGHTEH
+476 FSAEHTEH

-489 DYIETLSFTASEEKG
+489 DYIETLSFTASGEKG
-504 FTPLTTVVTELYE
+504 ITPLTTVVTDLYE

-535 VSFSSRRIEVSESNL
+535 VSFSSRVIEVSESNL
-550 SFSNSVDVGLNI
+550 VFSNSVDVGLNI
-562 MSTTIFPSYRQ
+562 MSTTIFPSYRL
-573 PSEGMS
+573 PSEGIS

-584 VQFSFPIT
+584 VQVPVPIT

-599 GVKAKPSVI
+599 GIRAKPSDI
-608 TSVLLESM
+608 TSVLLGSV

-627 IKHIGLLESPE
+627 IKHTSLLESPE

-644 VLLLDKTPA
+644 VLVLDKTPA

-675 FLSET
+675 FLSEP
-680 SSWSSLSSAVSTFY
+680 SSWSSLSTFY

-709 PTLLGTSVVFD
+709 PTLLGPSVIFD
-720 DSSSWDSTEF
+720 DSSSWDSTKF
-730 PAIDSTSIEVSHLSP
+730 PATDSTSVEVSHLSS
-745 WQTSYLY
+745 WQSSYLY

-766 ISSSFYSSMLLEGT
+766 ISSSFYSYSSMLLEGT
-780 SVLLMGSEVSFTS
+780 SVLLMDSEVSFTS

-828 SNILVDET
+828 SNTVVDET
-836 HLTSCQTTPVLSVS
+836 HLTSWFTTFQTTPVLSVS
-850 LSLLSTVTTS
+850 SSLLSTVTAS

-883 TAHVITNPHTLL
+883 TAHFTTNPYTPL
-895 LHTDVNSITAS
+895 LHTDVNSVTAS
-906 PKESISVVT
+906 PTESVSVVT
-915 SFVPTQLPPSINTS
+915 SFVPTQPPPSINTS
-929 TEFGTQTKI
+929 TESGTQTKT
-938 SVTELTN
+938 SATKVTN
-945 RTSATS
+945 RTSAAT
-951 ATTTTISSIFGHHT
+951 ATTTTISSIVGHHT
-965 TTESNSITSSSPST
+965 TTESNSSTSSFPSS

-984 TPSEAIIITSAMTT
+984 TPSEATVTSAMTT
-998 TRQPYVCDITIPDT
+998 TRQPYVCDITVPDT
-1012 YLVMAVLARRAV
+1012 YLIMAVLARRAV
-1024 LENVSNSIKEVLRV
+1024 LENVSDSIKEVLRV

-1091 QPSFTMPDPRFQVH
+1091 QPSFTMPEPRFQVH
-1105 TVLQFVPQN
+1105 TVLQFVPRN

-1123 QRIEKGLTMAFM
+1123 QRIEKGLTMAFV

-1236 VNQRI
+1236 VDQRI
-1241 QEEVFQAEMERKL
+1241 QEEVFQAGMERKL

-1276 NIVQIVNV
+1276 NVVQIVNM

-1310 VKSSDLINRVDIQR
+1310 LKSSDLINRVDIQR
-1324 AAIILGYRIQGT
+1324 AAIILGYRIQGA

-1355 LWIIVGVAVPLAVVL
+1355 LWIIVGVAVPVAVVL

-1432 PLPGP
+1432 LLPGP
-1437 LKDTTPSENGDVPSP
+1437 IKDTTPSENGDVPSP
-1452 KSKTTSKPSKNVRH
+1452 KSKITSKPSKNVRH

-1503 PRRAPKNGPP
+1503 PRRAPKSGPP
-1513 QTSSGNEQH
+1513 QPSSGNEQH

-1614 VMVVD
+1614 VIVVD

-1695 VNNSAYISDP
+1695 VNNSAYI
-1705 DLPAEP
+1705 
-1711 QTPSSLDLGKYPGL
+1711 
-1725 PPHPASQYIPP
+1725 
-1736 QPSIEEARQTM
+1736 
-1747 HTLLD
+1747 
-1752 DAFALVAP
+1752 
-1760 SSQAASS
+1760 
-1767 TAITSPG
+1767 
-1774 VSAGQPVNNTPARA
+1774 
-1788 GRGTTCPQWGSPYGP
+1788 
-1803 AQAVNNPF
+1803 
-1811 SRYVEFGMTPPTAPG
+1811 RYVEFGMTPPTAPG
-1826 LLQRQSFGPGF
+1826 LLPRQSFGPGF
-1837 LQPPE
+1837 LQPAE
-1842 LMHPDQQQSDVQYS
+1842 LMHPEQQQSDVQYS

-1863 EMPSVARPRPV
+1863 EVPSVARPRPV

-1887 VGIASRIGA
+1887 VGIASRTGA
-1896 QHVEIPSVRA
+1896 QQVEIASVRA

-1923 ECARRDATHIYG
+1923 EYARRDATHMHG

-1966 LQGQGLCYTTS
+1966 LQGQGLCYATS

>member
-35 LRFAMDGMTCFVVAL
+35 LRFAMDGMTCFMVAL
-50 VTLVCWCPAQPGCI
+50 VTLVCWCPGQPGCA
-64 ARRPALRTGLLVL
+64 ARRPALRAGLPVL
-77 LPLLLSVPGFLS
+77 LPLLLSVPGFLG
-89 SPIAGG
+89 SPMADG

-115 TVSSMAHM
+115 TVSSMTHK
-123 ALTQSTVESQENN
+123 ALTQSTVEPQENN

-147 PFDMTLFDQ
+147 PFDMTLYDQ

-170 GDGTVTSNEAFLSDH
+170 GDVTVTSNEAFLSDH
-185 GLMSSFSNEQWT
+185 GLMSSFLNEQWT
-197 PSLKSITMEYSSDNS
+197 PSLKSVTVEYSS
-212 VEPPRE
+212 VEPSRE
-218 TLETVML
+218 TLETVLL

-272 SDLLLDPTNTD
+272 RDLLLDPTNTD
-283 IYLSST
+283 FYLSST

-302 GNYASSSDSSL
+302 GSYASSSDSSL
-313 FLPFDTTSEG
+313 FLPFDTASEG

-332 EDSQVTPDALAKS
+332 EDSQITPDALAKS

-358 DATETFDL
+358 DATETLDL

-386 PALFSISLPYVSF
+386 PALFSVSLPYVSF

-404 AGSTDSDTSVTD
+404 AGSTDSDTFVTD

-449 FVSPVPFTR
+449 LISPVPFTR

-504 FTPLTTVVTELYE
+504 ITPLTTVVTDLYE

-535 VSFSSRRIEVSESNL
+535 VSFSSRLIEVSESNL
-550 SFSNSVDVGLNI
+550 SFSNSVDVGLNL

-573 PSEGMS
+573 PSEGIS

-627 IKHIGLLESPE
+627 IKQTGLLESPE

-644 VLLLDKTPA
+644 VLFLDKTPA

-675 FLSET
+675 FLSEP
-680 SSWSSLSSAVSTFY
+680 SSWSSLSSAVLTFY

-766 ISSSFYSSMLLEGT
+766 VSSSFYSYSSMLLEGT

-793 VFTEA
+793 IFAEA

-836 HLTSCQTTPVLSVS
+836 HLTSWFTTFQTTPVLSVS
-850 LSLLSTVTTS
+850 SSLLSTVTAS

-883 TAHVITNPHTLL
+883 TAHVITNPYTLL

-906 PKESISVVT
+906 PTESVSVLT

-929 TEFGTQTKI
+929 TEFGIQTKT

-951 ATTTTISSIFGHHT
+951 STTTTISSIVGYRT
-965 TTESNSITSSSPST
+965 TTESNSSTSSSPST

-998 TRQPYVCDITIPDT
+998 TRQPYVCDITVPDT

-1241 QEEVFQAEMERKL
+1241 QEEVFQAGMERKL

-1264 GRIWKRATFAGN
+1264 GRIWKRATFAGSN
-1276 NIVQIVNV
+1276 VVQIVNV
-1284 SRLVGADNPVEL
+1284 SRIVGADNPVEL

-1324 AAIILGYRIQGT
+1324 AAIILGYRIQGA

-1355 LWIIVGVAVPLAVVL
+1355 LWIIVGVAVPVAVVL

-1437 LKDTTPSENGDVPSP
+1437 IKDTTPSENGDVPSP
-1452 KSKTTSKPSKNVRH
+1452 KSKTASKPSKNVRH

-1489 EETARPPTTANEGK
+1489 EETARPPITANEGK
-1503 PRRAPKNGPP
+1503 PRRAPKSGANRVGPP

-1614 VMVVD
+1614 VIVVD

-1747 HTLLD
+1747 HSLLD

-1774 VSAGQPVNNTPARA
+1774 VSAGQP
-1788 GRGTTCPQWGSPYGP
+1788 
-1803 AQAVNNPF
+1803 
-1811 SRYVEFGMTPPTAPG
+1811 RYVEFGMTPPTAPG

-1837 LQPPE
+1837 LQPAE

-1896 QHVEIPSVRA
+1896 QQVEIPSVRA

-1917 QYRGED
+1917 HYRGED
-1923 ECARRDATHIYG
+1923 ECARRDATHMYG

>member
-1 MHVSPA
+1 
-7 GWMCRGGAAGSAQP
+7 MCRGGGAEPAQP

-27 QRGSDDLR
+27 QQGSDDLR
-35 LRFAMDGMTCFVVAL
+35 LRFAMDGMTCSMVAL
-50 VTLVCWCPAQPGCI
+50 VTLVFWCPGQPGCI
-64 ARRPALRTGLLVL
+64 ARRPALRTGLPVL
-77 LPLLLSVPGFLS
+77 LPLLLSVPAFLG
-89 SPIAGG
+89 SPMADGV
-95 LSLEQQNLSL
+95 SLEKQNLSL
-105 VSVGSELHQS
+105 LSVGSKLHRS
-115 TVSSMAHM
+115 TVSSIAHM
-123 ALTQSTVESQENN
+123 ALTQSTVQPQEKN

-156 ERMRRSEEGRTMPV
+156 ERMSRSSEGRTMPV
-170 GDGTVTSNEAFLSDH
+170 GDVTVTSNEAFLSDD
-185 GLMSSFSNEQWT
+185 GLISSFPNEQWT
-197 PSLKSITMEYSSDNS
+197 PSLKSITVEYHSDNS

-218 TLETVML
+218 TLETVL
-225 TPSLSV
+225 LKPSLSV

-238 MKAQQMTSHAA
+238 MKTAQQMTSSRAA

-272 SDLLLDPTNTD
+272 RDLLLYPTNTD

-294 VGLVENVD
+294 VGLAGNVD
-302 GNYASSSDSSL
+302 GSYASSSDSSL

-323 SSVLMRQLN
+323 SSVLTRQLN
-332 EDSQVTPDALAKS
+332 EDSQLNPDALAKS

-351 AYPDVNS
+351 AYPDVNR
-358 DATETFDL
+358 DATETLDL
-366 RTYSVA
+366 RAYSVA

-399 PVHLA
+399 PVHSA
-404 AGSTDSDTSVTD
+404 AGSTDSDTFVTD

-439 IPSQVELFSE
+439 IPSQVELFNE
-449 FVSPVPFTR
+449 FISPVPFTR
-458 PYASCSNCGFAS
+458 PYASCSYCDFAS
-470 VPPEQG
+470 VPPEQV

-504 FTPLTTVVTELYE
+504 ITPLTTVVTDLYE

-535 VSFSSRRIEVSESNL
+535 VSFSSRLIEVSESDL
-550 SFSNSVDVGLNI
+550 FFSNSVDVGLNI
-562 MSTTIFPSYRQ
+562 MSTTILPSYRQ
-573 PSEGMS
+573 PSEGIS

-584 VQFSFPIT
+584 VQFPFPIT
-592 ETVTLTS
+592 ETVTLIS
-599 GVKAKPSVI
+599 GIRAKPSDI
-608 TSVLLESM
+608 TSVLLESV

-622 VPSVT
+622 IPSVT
-627 IKHIGLLESPE
+627 FKHTGLLESPE

-644 VLLLDKTPA
+644 VLWLDKTPA
-653 SVSTDKSS
+653 SVSMDKSS

-675 FLSET
+675 FLSEP

-720 DSSSWDSTEF
+720 DSSSWESTEF
-730 PAIDSTSIEVSHLSP
+730 PAIDSTSTEVSHLSP

-766 ISSSFYSSMLLEGT
+766 ISSSFYSYSSMLLEGT
-780 SVLLMGSEVSFTS
+780 SVLLMDSEVSFTS
-793 VFTEA
+793 IFTEA

-818 SISDSESILT
+818 SISDSESFLT

-836 HLTSCQTTPVLSVS
+836 QLTSWFTTFQTTPVLSVS
-850 LSLLSTVTTS
+850 SSLLSTVTAS

-883 TAHVITNPHTLL
+883 TAHFTTNPYTPLL
-895 LHTDVNSITAS
+895 NTDVNSITAS
-906 PKESISVVT
+906 PTESISVVT

-929 TEFGTQTKI
+929 TEFGTQTKT
-938 SVTELTN
+938 SVTEVTN
-945 RTSATS
+945 RTSATT
-951 ATTTTISSIFGHHT
+951 ATTTTISSIVGHRT
-965 TTESNSITSSSPST
+965 TTESNSSTSSSPST
-979 AVVAT
+979 AVVTT

-998 TRQPYVCDITIPDT
+998 TRQPYVCDITVPDT
-1012 YLVMAVLARRAV
+1012 YLIMAVLARKAV
-1024 LENVSNSIKEVLRV
+1024 LENVSDSIKEVLRV

-1091 QPSFTMPDPRFQVH
+1091 QPSFTMPDSRFQVH
-1105 TVLQFVPQN
+1105 TVLQFVPRN

-1123 QRIEKGLTMAFM
+1123 QRIEKGLTMAFL

-1157 KPRVA
+1157 KPRAA

-1236 VNQRI
+1236 VDQRI
-1241 QEEVFQAEMERKL
+1241 QEEVFQAGMERKL

-1276 NIVQIVNV
+1276 NIVQIVNM
-1284 SRLVGADNPVEL
+1284 SRLVGADNAVEL

-1324 AAIILGYRIQGT
+1324 AAIILGYRIQGA

-1355 LWIIVGVAVPLAVVL
+1355 LWIIVGVAVPVAVVL

-1437 LKDTTPSENGDVPSP
+1437 IKDTTPSENGDVPSP
-1452 KSKTTSKPSKNVRH
+1452 KSKITSKPSKNVRH

-1489 EETARPPTTANEGK
+1489 EETTRPPTSANEGK
-1503 PRRAPKNGPP
+1503 PRRAPKSGANRVGPP
-1513 QTSSGNEQH
+1513 HPGNGNEQH
-1522 SSASIFEHVDRMS
+1522 NSASIFEHVDRMS

-1552 MQPIAAPPA
+1552 MQPIAALPA

-1614 VMVVD
+1614 VIVVD

-1695 VNNSAYISDP
+1695 VNNSAYI
-1705 DLPAEP
+1705 
-1711 QTPSSLDLGKYPGL
+1711 
-1725 PPHPASQYIPP
+1725 
-1736 QPSIEEARQTM
+1736 
-1747 HTLLD
+1747 
-1752 DAFALVAP
+1752 
-1760 SSQAASS
+1760 
-1767 TAITSPG
+1767 
-1774 VSAGQPVNNTPARA
+1774 
-1788 GRGTTCPQWGSPYGP
+1788 
-1803 AQAVNNPF
+1803 
-1811 SRYVEFGMTPPTAPG
+1811 RYVEFGMTPPTAPG

-1837 LQPPE
+1837 LQPAE

-1856 SRGLYPE
+1856 SRGLYSE

-1887 VGIASRIGA
+1887 VGIANRTGA
-1896 QHVEIPSVRA
+1896 QQVEIASVRA

-1923 ECARRDATHIYG
+1923 EYTRRDATHMHG

>member
-1 MHVSPA
+1 M
-7 GWMCRGGAAGSAQP
+7 
-21 WLSGDA
+21 WLS
-27 QRGSDDLR
+27 Q
-35 LRFAMDGMTCFVVAL
+35 T
-50 VTLVCWCPAQPGCI
+50 TPGNSETAVENI
-64 ARRPALRTGLLVL
+64 DPYWMRVL
-77 LPLLLSVPGFLS
+77 ELACVHAILTFKTD
-89 SPIAGG
+89 G

-115 TVSSMAHM
+115 TVSSMTHK
-123 ALTQSTVESQENN
+123 ALTQSTVEPQENN

-147 PFDMTLFDQ
+147 PFDMTLYDQ

-170 GDGTVTSNEAFLSDH
+170 GDVTVTSNEAFLSDH
-185 GLMSSFSNEQWT
+185 GLMSSFLNEQWT
-197 PSLKSITMEYSSDNS
+197 PSLKSVTVEYSS
-212 VEPPRE
+212 VEPSRE
-218 TLETVML
+218 TLETVLL

-272 SDLLLDPTNTD
+272 RDLLLDPTNTD
-283 IYLSST
+283 FYLSST

-302 GNYASSSDSSL
+302 GSYASSSDSSL
-313 FLPFDTTSEG
+313 FLPFDTASEG

-332 EDSQVTPDALAKS
+332 EDSQITPDALAKS

-358 DATETFDL
+358 DATETLDL

-386 PALFSISLPYVSF
+386 PALFSVSLPYVSF

-404 AGSTDSDTSVTD
+404 AGSTDSDTFVTD

-449 FVSPVPFTR
+449 LISPVPFTR

-504 FTPLTTVVTELYE
+504 ITPLTTVVTDLYE

-535 VSFSSRRIEVSESNL
+535 VSFSSRLIEVSESNL
-550 SFSNSVDVGLNI
+550 SFSNSVDVGLNL

-573 PSEGMS
+573 PSEGIS

-627 IKHIGLLESPE
+627 IKQTGLLESPE

-644 VLLLDKTPA
+644 VLFLDKTPA

-675 FLSET
+675 FLSEP
-680 SSWSSLSSAVSTFY
+680 SSWSSLSSAVLTFY

-766 ISSSFYSSMLLEGT
+766 VSSSFYSYSSMLLEGT

-793 VFTEA
+793 IFAEA

-836 HLTSCQTTPVLSVS
+836 HLTSWFTTFQTTPVLSVS
-850 LSLLSTVTTS
+850 SSLLSTVTAS

-883 TAHVITNPHTLL
+883 TAHVITNPYTLL

-906 PKESISVVT
+906 PTESVSVLT

-929 TEFGTQTKI
+929 TEFGIQTKT

-951 ATTTTISSIFGHHT
+951 STTTTISSIVGYRT
-965 TTESNSITSSSPST
+965 TTESNSSTSSSPST

-998 TRQPYVCDITIPDT
+998 TRQPYVCDITVPDT

-1241 QEEVFQAEMERKL
+1241 QEEVFQAGMERKL

-1264 GRIWKRATFAGN
+1264 GRIWKRATFAGSN
-1276 NIVQIVNV
+1276 VVQIVNV
-1284 SRLVGADNPVEL
+1284 SRIVGADNPVEL

-1324 AAIILGYRIQGT
+1324 AAIILGYRIQGA

-1355 LWIIVGVAVPLAVVL
+1355 LWIIVGVAVPVAVVL

-1437 LKDTTPSENGDVPSP
+1437 IKDTTPSENGDVPSP
-1452 KSKTTSKPSKNVRH
+1452 KSKTASKPSKNVRH

-1489 EETARPPTTANEGK
+1489 EETARPPITANEGK
-1503 PRRAPKNGPP
+1503 PRRAPKSGPP

-1614 VMVVD
+1614 VIVVD

-1747 HTLLD
+1747 HSLLD

-1837 LQPPE
+1837 LQPAE

-1896 QHVEIPSVRA
+1896 QQVEIPSVRA

-1917 QYRGED
+1917 HYRGED
-1923 ECARRDATHIYG
+1923 ECARRDATHMYG

>member
-1695 VNNSAYISDP
+1695 VNNSAYI
-1705 DLPAEP
+1705 
-1711 QTPSSLDLGKYPGL
+1711 
-1725 PPHPASQYIPP
+1725 
-1736 QPSIEEARQTM
+1736 
-1747 HTLLD
+1747 
-1752 DAFALVAP
+1752 
-1760 SSQAASS
+1760 
-1767 TAITSPG
+1767 
-1774 VSAGQPVNNTPARA
+1774 
-1788 GRGTTCPQWGSPYGP
+1788 
-1803 AQAVNNPF
+1803 
-1811 SRYVEFGMTPPTAPG
+1811 RYVEFGMTPPTAPG

>member
-1 MHVSPA
+1 S
-7 GWMCRGGAAGSAQP
+7 
-21 WLSGDA
+21 
-27 QRGSDDLR
+27 
-35 LRFAMDGMTCFVVAL
+35 L
-50 VTLVCWCPAQPGCI
+50 VGL
-64 ARRPALRTGLLVL
+64 AR
-77 LPLLLSVPGFLS
+77 PLLCWFMY
-89 SPIAGG
+89 G

-105 VSVGSELHQS
+105 VSVGSKLHQS
-115 TVSSMAHM
+115 AVSTMTHT

-136 FLHVV
+136 FLNVV

-156 ERMRRSEEGRTMPV
+156 ERISRSSEGRTMPV
-170 GDGTVTSNEAFLSDH
+170 GDVTVTSNEALLSDD
-185 GLMSSFSNEQWT
+185 GLMSSFPNEQWT
-197 PSLKSITMEYSSDNS
+197 PSLKSVTVEYHSDNS

-218 TLETVML
+218 TLETVLL

-238 MKAQQMTSHAA
+238 MKTAQQMTTRAA

-260 PFAPDGIIPTTS
+260 PFAPDVIISTTS
-272 SDLLLDPTNTD
+272 RDLLLYPTNTD

-302 GNYASSSDSSL
+302 GTYASSSDSSL

-332 EDSQVTPDALAKS
+332 ENSQVTPDALAKN

-351 AYPDVNS
+351 AYPDVNN
-358 DATETFDL
+358 DATETLDL

-386 PALFSISLPYVSF
+386 PILFSVSLPYVSF
-399 PVHLA
+399 PVHSA
-404 AGSTDSDTSVTD
+404 AGSTDSDTFVTD

-439 IPSQVELFSE
+439 IPSQVELFNE
-449 FVSPVPFTR
+449 FISPVPFTR
-458 PYASCSNCGFAS
+458 PYASCSYCDFAS
-470 VPPEQG
+470 VPLEQV

-504 FTPLTTVVTELYE
+504 ITPLTTVVTDLYE

-526 DTTFPSRPV
+526 DTIFPSRPV
-535 VSFSSRRIEVSESNL
+535 VSFSSRLLEVSESNL
-550 SFSNSVDVGLNI
+550 FFPNSVDIGLNI
-562 MSTTIFPSYRQ
+562 MSTTTFPSYRQ
-573 PSEGMS
+573 PSEGIS

-599 GVKAKPSVI
+599 GVRAIPSSI
-608 TSVLLESM
+608 TSVLLESV

-627 IKHIGLLESPE
+627 IEHTGLLESPE

-668 SNLLSTP
+668 SNLLSTL
-675 FLSET
+675 FLSEP

-720 DSSSWDSTEF
+720 DSSGWDSTEF
-730 PAIDSTSIEVSHLSP
+730 PATDSTSIEVSHLSP

-752 SNTFSVPNT
+752 SNTFSVPNIY
-761 HNPEV
+761 NPEV
-766 ISSSFYSSMLLEGT
+766 ISSSFYSYSSMLLEGT
-780 SVLLMGSEVSFTS
+780 SVLPMDSEVSFTS
-793 VFTEA
+793 IFTEA

-836 HLTSCQTTPVLSVS
+836 HLTSWFTTFQTTPVLSVS
-850 LSLLSTVTTS
+850 SSLLSTVTAS

-883 TAHVITNPHTLL
+883 TVHFTTNPHTLL
-895 LHTDVNSITAS
+895 LHPDVNSITAS
-906 PKESISVVT
+906 PTESISVVA

-929 TEFGTQTKI
+929 TEFDTHTK
-938 SVTELTN
+938 
-945 RTSATS
+945 TS
-951 ATTTTISSIFGHHT
+951 
-965 TTESNSITSSSPST
+965 SNSSTSSSPST
-979 AVVAT
+979 AVVPT

-998 TRQPYVCDITIPDT
+998 TRQPYVCDITVPDT
-1012 YLVMAVLARRAV
+1012 YLIMAVLARRAV
-1024 LENVSNSIKEVLRV
+1024 LENVSDSIKEVLRV

-1075 MNSSLLRGQ
+1075 LNSSLLRGQ

-1105 TVLQFVPQN
+1105 TVLQFVPRN

-1236 VNQRI
+1236 VDQRI
-1241 QEEVFQAEMERKL
+1241 QEEVFQAGMERKL

-1276 NIVQIVNV
+1276 NVVQIVNV

-1324 AAIILGYRIQGT
+1324 AAIILGYRIQGA

-1355 LWIIVGVAVPLAVVL
+1355 LWIIVGVAVPVAVVL
-1370 LIIIIL
+1370 IIIIIL

-1437 LKDTTPSENGDVPSP
+1437 IKDTTPSENGDVPSP

-1503 PRRAPKNGPP
+1503 PRRAPRSGPP

-1614 VMVVD
+1614 VIVVD

-1725 PPHPASQYIPP
+1725 PPHPASQYNPP

-1747 HTLLD
+1747 HSLLD

-1826 LLQRQSFGPGF
+1826 LFGPGF
-1837 LQPPE
+1837 LQPAE
-1842 LMHPDQQQSDVQYS
+1842 LMHPDQQQSDVQYA
-1856 SRGLYPE
+1856 SRGLFPE

-1896 QHVEIPSVRA
+1896 QQVEIPSVRA

-1923 ECARRDATHIYG
+1923 EYARRDATHLHG

-1995 REELLRLSQKQTT
+1995 REELLRLSQKQTP

>member
-1 MHVSPA
+1 
-7 GWMCRGGAAGSAQP
+7 
-21 WLSGDA
+21 
-27 QRGSDDLR
+27 
-35 LRFAMDGMTCFVVAL
+35 
-50 VTLVCWCPAQPGCI
+50 
-64 ARRPALRTGLLVL
+64 
-77 LPLLLSVPGFLS
+77 
-89 SPIAGG
+89 
-95 LSLEQQNLSL
+95 
-105 VSVGSELHQS
+105 
-115 TVSSMAHM
+115 M
-123 ALTQSTVESQENN
+123 ALTQSTVQPQENN
-136 FLHVV
+136 FLH
-141 LSSLTT
+141 
-147 PFDMTLFDQ
+147 
-156 ERMRRSEEGRTMPV
+156 
-170 GDGTVTSNEAFLSDH
+170 
-185 GLMSSFSNEQWT
+185 WT
-197 PSLKSITMEYSSDNS
+197 PSLKSITVEYHSDNS

-218 TLETVML
+218 TLETVL
-225 TPSLSV
+225 LKPSLSV

-238 MKAQQMTSHAA
+238 MKTAQQMTTSRAA

-272 SDLLLDPTNTD
+272 RDLLLYPTNTD

-294 VGLVENVD
+294 VGLAGNVD
-302 GNYASSSDSSL
+302 GSYASSSDSSL

-323 SSVLMRQLN
+323 SSVLTRQLN
-332 EDSQVTPDALAKS
+332 EDSQLNPDALAKS

-358 DATETFDL
+358 DATETLDL

-399 PVHLA
+399 PVHSA
-404 AGSTDSDTSVTD
+404 AGSTDSDTFVTD

-449 FVSPVPFTR
+449 FISPVPFTR
-458 PYASCSNCGFAS
+458 PYASCSYCDFAS
-470 VPPEQG
+470 VPPEQV

-504 FTPLTTVVTELYE
+504 ITPLTTVVTDLYE

-535 VSFSSRRIEVSESNL
+535 VSFSSRIIEVSESNL
-550 SFSNSVDVGLNI
+550 FFSNSVDVGLNI

-573 PSEGMS
+573 PSEGIS

-584 VQFSFPIT
+584 VQFPFPIT

-599 GVKAKPSVI
+599 GIRAKPSDI
-608 TSVLLESM
+608 TSVLLESV

-622 VPSVT
+622 IPSVT
-627 IKHIGLLESPE
+627 IKHTGLLESPE

-644 VLLLDKTPA
+644 VLWLDKTPA
-653 SVSTDKSS
+653 SVSMDKSS

-675 FLSET
+675 FLSEP

-730 PAIDSTSIEVSHLSP
+730 PATDSTSIEVSQLSP

-766 ISSSFYSSMLLEGT
+766 ISSSFYSYSSMLLEGT
-780 SVLLMGSEVSFTS
+780 SVLLMDSEVSFTS

-810 SAVPTLVL
+810 SAVPRLVL
-818 SISDSESILT
+818 SISDSESFLT

-836 HLTSCQTTPVLSVS
+836 HLTSWFTTFQTTPVLSVS
-850 LSLLSTVTTS
+850 SSLLSTVTAS

-883 TAHVITNPHTLL
+883 TAHFTTNPYTLL
-895 LHTDVNSITAS
+895 LHTDVNSIIAS
-906 PKESISVVT
+906 PTESISVVT

-929 TEFGTQTKI
+929 TEFGTQTKT
-938 SVTELTN
+938 SVTEVTN
-945 RTSATS
+945 RTSATT
-951 ATTTTISSIFGHHT
+951 ATTTTSSSIVGHRT
-965 TTESNSITSSSPST
+965 TTESNSSTSSSPST

-998 TRQPYVCDITIPDT
+998 TRQPYVCDITVPDT
-1012 YLVMAVLARRAV
+1012 YLIMAVLARRAV
-1024 LENVSNSIKEVLRV
+1024 LENVSDSIKEVLRV

-1105 TVLQFVPQN
+1105 TVLQFVPRN

-1123 QRIEKGLTMAFM
+1123 QRIEKGLTMAFL

-1236 VNQRI
+1236 VDQRI

-1276 NIVQIVNV
+1276 NIVQIVNM
-1284 SRLVGADNPVEL
+1284 SRLVGADNAVEL

-1324 AAIILGYRIQGT
+1324 AAIILGYRIQGA

-1355 LWIIVGVAVPLAVVL
+1355 LWIIVGVAVPVAVVL

-1437 LKDTTPSENGDVPSP
+1437 IKDTTPSENGDVPSP
-1452 KSKTTSKPSKNVRH
+1452 KSKITSKPSKNVRH

-1489 EETARPPTTANEGK
+1489 EETARPPTSANEGK
-1503 PRRAPKNGPP
+1503 PRRAPKSGPP
-1513 QTSSGNEQH
+1513 QPSSGNEQH

-1552 MQPIAAPPA
+1552 MQPIAVPPA

-1614 VMVVD
+1614 VIVVD

-1705 DLPAEP
+1705 DLPAES

-1747 HTLLD
+1747 HSLLD

-1837 LQPPE
+1837 LQPAE

-1887 VGIASRIGA
+1887 VGIASRTGA
-1896 QHVEIPSVRA
+1896 QQVEIASVRA

-1923 ECARRDATHIYG
+1923 EYARRDATHMHG

>member
-35 LRFAMDGMTCFVVAL
+35 LRFAMDGMTCFMVAL
-50 VTLVCWCPAQPGCI
+50 VTLVCWCPGQPGCA
-64 ARRPALRTGLLVL
+64 ARRPALRAGLPVL
-77 LPLLLSVPGFLS
+77 LPLLLSVPGFLG
-89 SPIAGG
+89 SPMADG

-115 TVSSMAHM
+115 TVSSMTHK
-123 ALTQSTVESQENN
+123 ALTQSTVEPQENN

-147 PFDMTLFDQ
+147 PFDMTLYDQ

-170 GDGTVTSNEAFLSDH
+170 GDVTVTSNEAFLSDH
-185 GLMSSFSNEQWT
+185 GLMSSFLNEQWT
-197 PSLKSITMEYSSDNS
+197 PSLKSVTVEYSS
-212 VEPPRE
+212 VEPSRE
-218 TLETVML
+218 TLETVLL

-272 SDLLLDPTNTD
+272 RDLLLDPTNTD
-283 IYLSST
+283 FYLSST

-302 GNYASSSDSSL
+302 GSYASSSDSSL
-313 FLPFDTTSEG
+313 FLPFDTASEG

-332 EDSQVTPDALAKS
+332 EDSQITPDALAKS

-358 DATETFDL
+358 DATETLDL

-386 PALFSISLPYVSF
+386 PALFSVSLPYVSF

-404 AGSTDSDTSVTD
+404 AGSTDSDTFVTD

-449 FVSPVPFTR
+449 LISPVPFTR

-504 FTPLTTVVTELYE
+504 ITPLTTVVTDLYE

-535 VSFSSRRIEVSESNL
+535 VSFSSRLIEVSESNL
-550 SFSNSVDVGLNI
+550 SFSNSVDVGLNL

-573 PSEGMS
+573 PSEGIS

-627 IKHIGLLESPE
+627 IKQTGLLESPE

-644 VLLLDKTPA
+644 VLFLDKTPA

-675 FLSET
+675 FLSEP
-680 SSWSSLSSAVSTFY
+680 SSWSSLSSAVLTFY

-766 ISSSFYSSMLLEGT
+766 VSSSFYSYSSMLLEGT

-793 VFTEA
+793 IFAEA

-836 HLTSCQTTPVLSVS
+836 HLTSWFTTFQTTPVLSVS
-850 LSLLSTVTTS
+850 SSLLSTVTAS

-883 TAHVITNPHTLL
+883 TAHVITNPYTLL

-906 PKESISVVT
+906 PTESVSVLT

-929 TEFGTQTKI
+929 TEFGIQTKT

-951 ATTTTISSIFGHHT
+951 STTTTISSIVGYRT
-965 TTESNSITSSSPST
+965 TTESNSSTSSSPST

-998 TRQPYVCDITIPDT
+998 TRQPYVCDITVPDT

-1241 QEEVFQAEMERKL
+1241 QEEVFQAGMERKL

-1264 GRIWKRATFAGN
+1264 GRIWKRATFAGSN
-1276 NIVQIVNV
+1276 VVQIVNV
-1284 SRLVGADNPVEL
+1284 SRIVGADNPVEL

-1324 AAIILGYRIQGT
+1324 AAIILGYRIQGA

-1355 LWIIVGVAVPLAVVL
+1355 LWIIVGVAVPVAVVL

-1437 LKDTTPSENGDVPSP
+1437 IKDTTPSENGDVPSP
-1452 KSKTTSKPSKNVRH
+1452 KSKTASKPSKNVRH

-1489 EETARPPTTANEGK
+1489 EETARPPITANEGK
-1503 PRRAPKNGPP
+1503 PRRAPKSGPP

-1614 VMVVD
+1614 VIVVD

-1695 VNNSAYISDP
+1695 VNNSAYI
-1705 DLPAEP
+1705 
-1711 QTPSSLDLGKYPGL
+1711 
-1725 PPHPASQYIPP
+1725 
-1736 QPSIEEARQTM
+1736 
-1747 HTLLD
+1747 
-1752 DAFALVAP
+1752 
-1760 SSQAASS
+1760 
-1767 TAITSPG
+1767 
-1774 VSAGQPVNNTPARA
+1774 
-1788 GRGTTCPQWGSPYGP
+1788 
-1803 AQAVNNPF
+1803 
-1811 SRYVEFGMTPPTAPG
+1811 RYVEFGMTPPTAPG

-1837 LQPPE
+1837 LQPAE

-1896 QHVEIPSVRA
+1896 QQVEIPSVRA

-1917 QYRGED
+1917 HYRGED
-1923 ECARRDATHIYG
+1923 ECARRDATHMYG

>member
-1 MHVSPA
+1 
-7 GWMCRGGAAGSAQP
+7 MCRGGAAGSAQP
-21 WLSGDA
+21 WLAGGA

-35 LRFAMDGMTCFVVAL
+35 LRFAMDGMTCFMVAL
-50 VTLVCWCPAQPGCI
+50 VTLVCWCPGQPGCA
-64 ARRPALRTGLLVL
+64 ARRPALRTGLPVL
-77 LPLLLSVPGFLS
+77 LPLLLSVPGFLG
-89 SPIAGG
+89 SPMADG

-115 TVSSMAHM
+115 TVSSMTHK
-123 ALTQSTVESQENN
+123 ALTQSTVEPQENN

-147 PFDMTLFDQ
+147 PFDMTLYDQ

-170 GDGTVTSNEAFLSDH
+170 GDVTVTSNEAFLSDH
-185 GLMSSFSNEQWT
+185 GLMSSFLNEQWT
-197 PSLKSITMEYSSDNS
+197 PSLKSVTVEYSS
-212 VEPPRE
+212 VEPSRE
-218 TLETVML
+218 TLETVLL

-272 SDLLLDPTNTD
+272 RDLLLDPTNTD
-283 IYLSST
+283 FYLSST

-302 GNYASSSDSSL
+302 GSYASSSDSSL
-313 FLPFDTTSEG
+313 FLPFDTASEG

-332 EDSQVTPDALAKS
+332 EDSQITPDALAKS

-358 DATETFDL
+358 DATETLDL

-386 PALFSISLPYVSF
+386 PALFSVSLPYVSF

-404 AGSTDSDTSVTD
+404 AGSTDSDTFVTD

-449 FVSPVPFTR
+449 LISPVPFTR

-476 FSAGHTEH
+476 FSGGHTEH

-504 FTPLTTVVTELYE
+504 ITPLTTVVTDLYE

-535 VSFSSRRIEVSESNL
+535 VSFSSRLIEVSESNL
-550 SFSNSVDVGLNI
+550 SFSNSVDVGLNL

-573 PSEGMS
+573 PSEGIS

-627 IKHIGLLESPE
+627 IKQTGLLESPE

-644 VLLLDKTPA
+644 VLFLDKTPA
-653 SVSTDKSS
+653 NVSTDKSS

-675 FLSET
+675 FLSEP
-680 SSWSSLSSAVSTFY
+680 SSWSSLSSAVLTFY
-694 SRMPSDLST
+694 SRMPSDLSK
-703 LLPQVF
+703 LF
-709 PTLLGTSVVFD
+709 TLLGTSVVFD

-766 ISSSFYSSMLLEGT
+766 VSSSFYSYSSMLLEGT

-793 VFTEA
+793 IFAEA

-836 HLTSCQTTPVLSVS
+836 HLTSWFTTFQTTPVLSVS
-850 LSLLSTVTTS
+850 SSLLSTVTAS

-883 TAHVITNPHTLL
+883 TAHVITNPYTLL

-906 PKESISVVT
+906 PTESVSVLT

-929 TEFGTQTKI
+929 TEFGIQTKT

-951 ATTTTISSIFGHHT
+951 STTTTISSIVGYRT
-965 TTESNSITSSSPST
+965 TTESNSSTSSSPST

-998 TRQPYVCDITIPDT
+998 TRQPYVCDITVPDT

-1241 QEEVFQAEMERKL
+1241 QEEVFQAGMERKL

-1264 GRIWKRATFAGN
+1264 GRIWKRATFAGSN
-1276 NIVQIVNV
+1276 VVQIVNV
-1284 SRLVGADNPVEL
+1284 SRIVGADNPVEL

-1324 AAIILGYRIQGT
+1324 AAIILGYRIQGA

-1355 LWIIVGVAVPLAVVL
+1355 LWIIVGVAVPVAVVL

-1437 LKDTTPSENGDVPSP
+1437 IKDTTPSENGDVPSP
-1452 KSKTTSKPSKNVRH
+1452 KSKTASKPSKNVRH

-1489 EETARPPTTANEGK
+1489 EETARPPITANEGK
-1503 PRRAPKNGPP
+1503 PRRAPKSGANRVGPP

-1614 VMVVD
+1614 VIVVD

-1747 HTLLD
+1747 HSLLD

-1837 LQPPE
+1837 LQPAE

-1896 QHVEIPSVRA
+1896 QQVEIPSVRA

-1917 QYRGED
+1917 HYRGED
-1923 ECARRDATHIYG
+1923 ECARRDATHMYG